1 MLIPLTLCI
10 AGVRQKASIHRWVPA
25 LTGGTSA
32 HPVSHR
38 GHRSYD
44 RVPSTS
50 QGETRPPERSDWFL
64 SGDGFFE
71 RCSGGNTMVGKPVR
85 DTSVVMAQMM
95 IPQDANPSVQPG
107 VSPLQPPRLIAT
119 AG

>member
-1 MLIPLTLCI
+1 
-10 AGVRQKASIHRWVPA
+10 
-25 LTGGTSA
+25 
-32 HPVSHR
+32 
-38 GHRSYD
+38 
-44 RVPSTS
+44 
-50 QGETRPPERSDWFL
+50 
-64 SGDGFFE
+64 
-71 RCSGGNTMVGKPVR
+71 MVGKPVR